1 MSDLEQLIIL
11 PHSTS
16 QHSSTL
22 LIKLHSSSFSL
33 HRYTIIKSTSVNH
46 SISLHYQF
54 HSILAI
60 PQTTTLLFTQFLPI
74 FTPQCFSLLI
84 HCESTCL
91 HPLHLIPTQLK
102 DSLMEQ
108 RTSPT
113 PHFSHQIL
121 IGMLSLIRHNL
132 NSLTIHNPLL
142 NSLSNV
148 SIHQYPPCQC
158 LS

>member
-33 HRYTIIKSTSVNH
+33 HRYTIIKPTPVNH
-46 SISLHYQF
+46 PISLYYQL

-60 PQTTTLLFTQFLPI
+60 SQTTTLLFTQLLPI
-74 FTPQCFSLLI
+74 FTPHYLSLLI
-84 HCESTCL
+84 QCESTCF
-91 HPLHLIPTQLK
+91 HSLHLIPTQLK

-121 IGMLSLIRHNL
+121 IGMLSLIRYNL

-148 SIHQYPPCQC
+148 YLHQYPPCQC